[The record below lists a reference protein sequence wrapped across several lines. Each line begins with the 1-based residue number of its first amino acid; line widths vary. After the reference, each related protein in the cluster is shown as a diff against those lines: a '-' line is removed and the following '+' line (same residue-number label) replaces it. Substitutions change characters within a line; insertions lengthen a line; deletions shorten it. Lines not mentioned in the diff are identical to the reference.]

1 MTFLATLAMMGI
13 SLLVG
18 GGLVFFLVRKYNK
31 KQVEAVVAVEVSEA
45 NDEERTELAKKAQAT
60 IDKNQ
65 ELIDKI
71 KKSCNNHVKIM

>member
-31 KQVEAVVAVEVSEA
+31 KQVEAAVAVEVSEA
-45 NDEERTELAKKAQAT
+45 NDEERTELAEKAQAT

-71 KKSCNNHVKIM
+71 KKSRGE

>member
-45 NDEERTELAKKAQAT
+45 NDEERTEPEKKAQAT

-71 KKSCNNHVKIM
+71 KKSREK

>member
-71 KKSCNNHVKIM
+71 KKSREK